1 MGVSNFQNAS
11 PRIESGIILKVTYGE
26 GEFLKYHVR
35 IENHHSIND
44 FSIGIPIFS
53 FGYNSYT
60 ILPNSRVIC
69 LIKDNN
75 YNNVFIVGQIY
86 DPAIIRSIDPPMPGQ
101 IKLSTGGE
109 QRSGISP
116 IGSSE
121 KISIYSGANFINLD
135 SNKFNISLGKN
146 SFINY
151 SLNEF
156 SLKLNEQNEGISI
169 KNSTMNFNIPNGFN
183 ILSSSG
189 PFNIQ
194 TQDFSFTEGNNPKP
208 NLLISKGLHR
218 HIGVESVNI
227 FSKYSFSASSARI
240 KGSSDS
246 VDWNVTTGSY
256 AIRLGTGDF
265 KVNLL
270 NSAGAEVYF
279 KIGIGPAYLSQFS
292 FTQSEL
298 EIKIGLA
305 LPDYLKLG
313 GGVLEIKVGNFPG
326 LQTELLLEES
336 NAELKVK
343 GIFGNSTFT
352 HKSTSI
358 KFEND
363 SLVTGTSASFEIASG
378 KLTLKSAS
386 KALSGKIILDGE
398 VEITGNVTVK
408 GSTGIEATS
417 GDIKA
422 GTISLKNHKHAS
434 SIPGGPTPPTP
445 G

>member
-1 MGVSNFQNAS
+1 MIRNNYSFSKV
-11 PRIESGIILKVTYGE
+11 ESGIILKTIYGE
-26 GEFLKYHVR
+26 EEFLKYHVQ
-35 IENHHSIND
+35 IENHHSHND
-44 FSIGIPIFS
+44 YSIGVPIFS

-69 LIKDNN
+69 LVKDNN
-75 YNNVFIVGQIY
+75 YSTVFIVGQIY
-86 DPAIIRSIDPPMPGQ
+86 DPAILRNNMPPDPGQ
-101 IKLSTGGE
+101 IKLATGGN
-109 QRSGISP
+109 QRSGITQ
-116 IGSSE
+116 IGDSD
-121 KISIYSGANFINLD
+121 KISIYSGQTFIKLDTNSFNL
-135 SNKFNISLGKN
+135 SIGKN
-146 SFINY
+146 SFLDY
-151 SLNEF
+151 SHDNF
-156 SLKLNEQNEGISI
+156 ILKLNEQNEGLYI
-169 KNSTMNFNIPNGFN
+169 KGGKTNFITPNGFYVN
-183 ILSSSG
+183 SNSG
-189 PFNIQ
+189 SIY
-194 TQDFSFTEGNNPKP
+194 TQGQKFSFTEGNNEKP

-218 HIGVESVNI
+218 NIGVESVNI

-246 VDWNVTTGSY
+246 VDWNVITGSY

-270 NSAGAEVYF
+270 NASGAEVYF

-292 FTQSEL
+292 FTQSVL
-298 EIKIGLA
+298 EVKIGVA
-305 LPDYLKLG
+305 LPDSLKLG
-313 GGVLEIKVGNFPG
+313 GGSLAVKVGNFPG
-326 LQTELLLEES
+326 LQSELLLEES

-343 GIFGNSTFT
+343 GLLGDSTFT

-358 KFEND
+358 KFENN
-363 SLVTGTSASFEIASG
+363 SLVTGASASFEIASG